1 MVHEN
6 KSTDDHHKQKPN
18 KIRTMIEDIKSDC
31 PLNSKI
37 KIEFEDKHYYGALI
51 QIDDKKLKL
60 KTEGTIILFTAK
72 KLEQLVC
79 YQVIVDD
86 HQDCGAENELI
97 LHDAEEKDEGR
108 IVENIEPQKS
118 DFPDKFKH
126 LFEEI
131 ENPSYSLVNEEF
143 DFINKKVDK
152 YDVDEETFELYKQLE
167 RVESKYRYA
176 LKTTDKE
183 ARYREIL
190 QILNILL
197 ANNYFNS
204 ELRYNIAFFNLKLKE
219 IDKGIKILEEI
230 QGHKKHHEGIL
241 LLSYLY
247 LTNKNTLRTLQ
258 CFYDYLKLKQSF
270 NRDKGLFF
278 IHLIKQESAYILL
291 NDFYNRFNSDPNFF
305 SNEDFYWITEFLLEE
320 LNQKGIDRLTT
331 KNESYEAG
339 IKFNLEA
346 LLSGTTPEI
355 KEAIEVENLK
365 EKSENVL
372 TANSEIIQYWA
383 TSERGNLY
391 YIDDKKRKFLAS
403 FKASDIIEQDIKN
416 KLSNG
421 RLNHPIPVFC
431 SIIDNPSHGTI
442 KKAIG
447 IQLPKPVDLQ
457 IAAIKSWIKKDELTL
472 ARGLLGEI
480 ILQFPEEIE
489 AKELL
494 KQLPLPPPAQ
504 SSSKPEKLK
513 PKRKGKT
520 FKYYHEANLARQQQ
534 KWDVAK
540 DLFIKAIE
548 LNQNKESAIK
558 DLAAIYQK
566 EGDNKKA
573 IALVEKYLDEMS
585 NKEASYNFL
594 SHLYLTDEQYNKSVE
609 ALKIVLSLNPAKTTD
624 LRKRSLEIKKR
635 MAYCYFKAKDYNS
648 SKRLLNEI
656 LKKAPEDHIAR
667 KWLDGLEEAEQTG
680 QYENIES
687 LFSETDFNILITG
700 LSSLMLHTLDKC
712 EYAGLKAKEIA
723 DENFTHE
730 ILNRVR
736 DQINSTSL
744 GAKPKERANYRL
756 TEAKLIQYLEPE
768 NEAALKEALSKYCYD
783 MALSC
788 TSLNYPAEVIRT
800 FYLEAFSLEDDWG
813 FNLARQVYFFI
824 SSYYLTNRKL
834 ISENP
839 YEYGAMDKLIKKGF
853 GKAFENI
860 FNLTTVPKNFWH
872 DVLEMSIANPV
883 ITAKI
888 LGSIY
893 KNDKARHSVFNF
905 LNQNNIKVDNSAS
918 GKEFIVQWNK
928 ARERRKSEFDSWF
941 DRINSIV
948 SSNSLNSFISTCSS
962 TYENLRTA
970 WLNEMDLARLEG
982 IYRDVIRNI
991 SDYLLQTVFDEKERL
1006 FNISCASIERLS
1018 EDIQEKPTRFSY
1030 QGYLPLLSYSYEL
1043 LKKHFNNVIENST
1056 PAVSLEVQGEVAV
1069 ISGKLKVQIAIIN
1082 EDRQKAPIYDVTV
1095 TIEETED
1102 FKLDGEPVEIFDTI
1116 RGGEQKM
1123 VELPL
1128 KISKKLIDQKIGDF
1142 QLVCKYK
1149 ARNLNDYLIIKSGQ
1163 TISLYDKSE
1172 FEPIENIFA
1181 RYANSNAVKDE
1192 EIFKG
1197 RDTFIEDIINT
1208 FLTSHSKCVV
1218 IYGQKRSGKSSVL
1231 YHLKKR
1237 LNATQRAFC
1246 IDFSLGSLI
1255 TEWSITA
1262 FYNKILSEID
1272 KELRRLKRNGDGV
1285 PLFEKPSIASLE
1297 KHPTSIFQ
1305 ETMEEFLDQ
1314 CQELDQWKNKKLT
1327 VLIDEFTYLYSSIQ
1341 RGSIP
1346 SDFMKV
1352 WKDIVDQSYFNSVLI
1367 GQDVMPDFMAQFPNQ
1382 FGVVEDKRLNYLDS
1396 KDAKELIERPIWNIE
1411 KDESRFLGKA
1421 VDKIIDYTAGNP
1433 YYIQIFGDRLV
1444 SYMNDACRSQVTELT
1459 VDEVAKS
1466 LTEGKDALLE
1476 KQFDNL
1482 LTAGDADLER
1492 NPPEYTFEVLK
1503 QIAKAS
1509 KNFGYC
1515 SKESIAEYLINLN
1528 IKDKLDEILKD
1539 LHLRQVVSL
1548 KQGNYR
1554 IQVQLF
1560 QQWLL
1565 NH

>member
-1 MVHEN
+1 
-6 KSTDDHHKQKPN
+6 
-18 KIRTMIEDIKSDC
+18 MIEDIKSDC

-37 KIEFEDKHYYGALI
+37 KIEFEDGHYHGSLI

-60 KTEGTIILFTAK
+60 QTGNTIILLTAK
-72 KLEQLVC
+72 KLEQLVS
-79 YQVIVDD
+79 YEVIGDG
-86 HQDCGAENELI
+86 HQGYVTENESI
-97 LHDAEEKDEGR
+97 LPPSEEKDEDQ
-108 IVENIEPQKS
+108 VDNNIGLQKS
-118 DFPDKFKH
+118 DLPDKFQY

-131 ENPSYSLVNEEF
+131 ENPSYNLVDEEF
-143 DFINKKVDK
+143 DFINRKVSK
-152 YDVDEETFELYKQLE
+152 YDVDEETFELCKQLE

-183 ARYREIL
+183 SRYREIL
-190 QILNILL
+190 QILNLLL

-204 ELRYNIAFFNLKLKE
+204 ELRYNIAFFHLKLKE
-219 IDKGIKILEEI
+219 IDKGIKVLEEI

-270 NRDKGLFF
+270 NREKGLFF
-278 IHLIKQESAYILL
+278 IHLIKQESAYLLL

-320 LNQKGIDRLTT
+320 LNQKGVDRSTT
-331 KNESYEAG
+331 KSESYDVD
-339 IKFNLEA
+339 IKFNLEV
-346 LLSGTTPEI
+346 LQRSTDPEI
-355 KEAIEVENLK
+355 TEAIEVEYLK

-383 TSERGNLY
+383 TSERGDLY

-431 SIIDNPSHGTI
+431 SITDNPNHGPI

-447 IQLPKPVDLQ
+447 IQLPKPVNLQ

-472 ARGLLGEI
+472 ARELLGEI
-480 ILQFPEEIE
+480 ILQFPEEVE

-494 KQLPLPPPAQ
+494 KQLPSPPPAP
-504 SSSKPEKLK
+504 SSSKSGKLK

-520 FKYYHEANLARQQQ
+520 FKYYHKANLARQQQ
-534 KWDVAK
+534 KWDEAK

-566 EGDNKKA
+566 EGDNRKA
-573 IALVEKYLDEMS
+573 IALVEKHLDEMS

-594 SHLYLTDEQYNKSVE
+594 SHLYLTDEQYDKSVE
-609 ALKIVLSLNPAKTTD
+609 ALKIVLSLNPVKNTD

-635 MAYCYFKAKDYNS
+635 MAYCYVKAKDYNS

-656 LKKAPEDHIAR
+656 LKKSPDDQIAR

-680 QYENIES
+680 KYENIES
-687 LFSETDFNILITG
+687 LFSERDFNILMTG
-700 LSSLMLHTLDKC
+700 LSPLMIDALEKC
-712 EYAGLKAKEIA
+712 TYDGLKEPEKVE
-723 DENFTHE
+723 ENFTQDTLKRH
-730 ILNRVR
+730 R
-736 DQINSTSL
+736 DQINESL
-744 GAKPKERANYRL
+744 GNRPTVRASYRL
-756 TEAKLIQYLEPE
+756 TEAKLIQILEPD
-768 NEAALKEALSKYCYD
+768 NESSIKSALAKYCND
-783 MALSC
+783 IALSC
-788 TSLNYPAEVIRT
+788 AGSNFPSPIIRSY
-800 FYLEAFSLEDDWG
+800 YLEAFSLEMNWDSI
-813 FNLARQVYFFI
+813 ARQVSLFLSTF
-824 SSYYLTNRKL
+824 YLTGDQLVIENQKG
-834 ISENP
+834 ISIE
-839 YEYGAMDKLIKKGF
+839 
-853 GKAFENI
+853 KAINNI
-860 FNLTTVPKNFWH
+860 FVLEDVPKSLWNTI
-872 DVLEMSIANPV
+872 LEMSIANPT
-883 ITAKI
+883 ITAQI
-888 LGSIY
+888 LWKIY
-893 KNDKARHSVFNF
+893 KHKKAKKSVFQF
-905 LNQNNIKVDNSAS
+905 LNSLGITVNNTIDENSF
-918 GKEFIVQWNK
+918 KEKWNI
-928 ARERRKSEFDSWF
+928 AREKRKGEFDGWFDRVNALTNVDSINTFAAIIGNSFDQINQKWLNEFDS
-941 DRINSIV
+941 S
-948 SSNSLNSFISTCSS
+948 
-962 TYENLRTA
+962 
-970 WLNEMDLARLEG
+970 RLES
-982 IYRDVIRNI
+982 INRDIVNLCL
-991 SDYLLQTVFDEKERL
+991 DYLKQSVFDEKERL
-1006 FNISCASIERLS
+1006 YGIITASIERIS
-1018 EDIQEKPTRFSY
+1018 EDIIEKPTKFSY
-1030 QGYLPLLSYSYEL
+1030 EGFFPLL
-1043 LKKHFNNVIENST
+1043 KHIDEILNDHFERVIENST
-1056 PAVSLEVQGEVAV
+1056 PSISLQVQGDVAV
-1069 ISGKLKVQIAIIN
+1069 VNGRLNVQVAVVN
-1082 EDRQKAPIYDVTV
+1082 EDRQKAPIYDATL

-1102 FKLDGEPVEIFDTI
+1102 FKLDGEPVVIFDTI

-1128 KISKKLIDQKIGDF
+1128 KVSKNLIDQKIGDF

-1172 FEPIENIFA
+1172 FKPIENIFA

-1192 EIFKG
+1192 EMFKG
-1197 RDTFIEDIINT
+1197 RDNFIEDIINT

-1237 LNATQRAFC
+1237 LNATQKAFC
-1246 IDFSLGSLI
+1246 IDFSLGSII

-1272 KELRRLKRNGDGV
+1272 RELRRIKRNGDEV

-1314 CQELDQWKNKKLT
+1314 CQELDHWKNKKLT

-1341 RGSIP
+1341 RRSIP